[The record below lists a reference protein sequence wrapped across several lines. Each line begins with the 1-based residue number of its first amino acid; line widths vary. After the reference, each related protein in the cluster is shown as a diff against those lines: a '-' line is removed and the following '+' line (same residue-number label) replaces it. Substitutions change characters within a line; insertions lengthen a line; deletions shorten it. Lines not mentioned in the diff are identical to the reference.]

1 MLGFTGNLFVARGQ
15 GFFGQGTGQIWLD
28 DVQCNGNET
37 SLFSCRE
44 NNWGVNNCGHDED
57 VGVDCNPNLDANVTL
72 RLNNGTSQFD
82 GRVEVLHN
90 GTWGTICDDEWN
102 QKSAHVVCT
111 WFGKPNAVAVP
122 LTNAFY
128 GQGSGT
134 IWLDDVICSGQE
146 IGLGACQHKP
156 WGQSNCDHSEDAGV
170 MCLPASY
177 QANLTVQLTGG
188 LNVYQGRVEVNLFGK
203 TGTICDDGFDD
214 REATVVCRM
223 LGHTRGGRVIK
234 GTGFSRGSGPIWID
248 DLNCNGTETS
258 LTQCVHKPW
267 GENNCGHDEDVAVQC
282 LTDNMP
288 TVQVRLAGSNQA
300 NQGRV
305 EVLYNGVW
313 GTVCDDRW
321 SQSDA
326 AVVCRM
332 LQQPFSGAAPV
343 SMAAYGR
350 GTGRILL
357 DDVECIGT
365 ETSIA
370 QCRNGGWGQSNC
382 DHSEDAAV
390 ICQNSTVKTGI
401 RLAGRGSTPS
411 SGRVELQYN
420 GSWGTLCDDSFDS
433 KDAGVICSMLG
444 LPSVGAVARSGG
456 AFGPGTGR
464 IWLDDLNCL
473 GNETDIALCGH
484 RGWGNTNCDHTEDA
498 GVVCNA
504 PLSTKTAVRLVGGA
518 SSNEGRVEVLHSGV
532 WGSVCDDYFDTKAAT
547 VVCNMLNL
555 TSNGAQPRGNA
566 YYGQGNS
573 TIWLDNVKCS
583 GNETNIANCQHNQW
597 GTNNCDHSED
607 VGVLCIQAPR
617 VTARLVNGSSTSNG
631 RLEVFYNGSWGTVCD
646 DGFNNLDAQVVC
658 RMLGFQTASSVPIAG
673 AHFGSGAGPIL
684 LDDLSCTGSEI
695 NIQQCSNKGWYT
707 NNCQHNED
715 VGVMCNSVSIQYRLV
730 NGTDTNSGRVEVNLA
745 GTWGTVC
752 DDSFNAKAAKVVC
765 KALNKPYQAALSAGA
780 GAFGPGSGKIWLDN
794 VNCFGNE
801 SSLLGCDTNALGDN
815 DCDHS
820 EDVGVYCRDSAPS
833 TNLQYR
839 LRGGPGNNEGRLEVF
854 YNNAWGTVCD
864 DSFSN
869 KAAKIVCDQLGV
881 TYVKALLGQP
891 GKYGPGT
898 GPIWLDDVNCF
909 GNETTLPQCRHS
921 DFGVNDCDHTEDVGV
936 VCASSAQLNIGLR
949 LMGGPTPRKGRLMVS
964 KNGTAGPWGTVCD
977 DGFGVPE
984 AKVACTQLGYGTAI
998 AVPIPNAYYGKGNG
1012 SILLDDLDCVG
1023 NETNIGQCDRKPFG
1037 VNDCDHSEDA
1047 SLMCLQHSGAGISVR
1062 LTGGLSLRSGRVEI
1076 RYAGVWGTI
1085 CDDSWDDRDAHVV
1098 CRQLGYS
1105 GGTALTGVGT
1115 GRGPIWMD
1123 DLECQ
1128 GSEALVQNC
1137 SFKGWGEHNCG
1148 HSEDAGVS
1156 CNDNTVQNYTVR
1168 LVNGPSRFEG
1178 RVEVHTGNTWGTV
1191 CDDNWNNAD
1200 AQVVCRMLG
1209 ASTDGAVA
1217 FGRAKYGQGNNTILL
1232 DQVNCTGTET
1242 NLGQCSSNPPL
1253 LHNCDHSEDAGVRC
1267 SGGQSGGLV
1276 TQLHVRLVGGSTTQE
1291 GRVEILYNGTWGTIC
1306 DDNWNTNAAKVVCS
1320 MAGLPTQQARARSS
1334 AFFGQG
1340 SGTIWLDDV
1349 NCAGNETSLALCGHR
1364 SWGTNNCGHSEDAG
1378 VVCGGTIN
1386 ASPIRLSNGTTR
1398 SEGRVE
1404 IFHNGTWGTICD
1416 DQTNRNFAMVVCR
1429 QLGFPTGNVAVR
1441 QKAFFGAGVDPIWLD
1456 DVNCQGDETAIDA
1469 CMFRRWGQNN
1479 CGHNED
1485 VGVICSVPTAQIRLV
1500 NSGSQPNQGRLEIF
1514 YNNTW
1519 GTVCDDGFG
1528 TAEAGVACNML
1539 GFSRAN
1545 ARVASSSTQFGQG
1558 SGPILL
1564 DDLNCLGTE
1573 SNLLQCDNKGW
1584 GINNC
1589 QHSEDVGVICSNAPA
1604 ASNVRL
1610 VGGTSQYRGRVEIL
1624 HNGTWGTVCDDGF
1637 SDRNAVVVCRMLN
1650 YPTAGAH
1657 AITRLTGY
1665 PTAPTQIWLDDV
1677 ACTGSEQSIADC
1689 THRTPWGSNNCG
1701 HSEDVGVVCS
1711 STPQGTTTTTAR
1723 IPLSTP
1729 PTGSTSARLVG
1740 GNSAYEGRVEVFA
1753 FNEWGTVCDDSW
1765 NSSDASVVCRML
1777 GYSGIGAA
1785 ARVSG
1790 YYGQGTGRIWLD
1802 NVHCRGTEAS
1812 LAQCVSNGW
1821 GAHNCGHQED
1831 AGVSCVSSTVP
1842 DQFLLFT
1849 DTTNKAIFRMDMNS
1863 HSYVKIPLPS
1873 HNNPIA
1879 IDYDYIGERI
1889 YWTDVGRKLIRSASL
1904 DGMSSKTIRILPNNS
1919 VADGIAVDAVSQ
1931 LLFYTDTG
1939 SDIIAVMTMDGSFQ
1953 SIIINQGLDEPRAI
1967 VVDPTNMRVYWSDWG
1982 RQAKI
1987 EYANYDGSNR
1997 QVIVNTRLT
2006 WPNGIAV
2013 DAKNNLIYWADGGTN
2028 TIEKASLDGSN
2039 RQTLHA
2045 DNSAHYF
2052 GIALSGQTLYYTDWQ
2067 HSTIMTVPTSGGVS
2081 STFGPPGFG
2090 RLNDI
2095 HVHVNGAN
2103 PTGTNACTNGRGGCS
2118 HICVPMAN
2126 GNKKCLCPTGLSLQ
2140 QGGVTCGSSRTC
2152 PPLQTITG
2160 GSISPSS
2167 CTSGQQA
2174 PGQLCTVA
2182 CNQGYRFPGNPQLT
2196 CFGNG
2201 MWSNYGL
2208 TPTCRDVTPPT
2219 IQCPS
2224 DVTVTA
2230 SQGQQMATATWN
2242 AVTATD
2248 NSGTSPTL
2256 FQSMQPG
2263 MTLQEGVYSVN
2274 AMATDGV
2281 GLISTCTFKVTVKVN
2296 RCTSIAAPQNGFI
2309 LSGMCPNH
2317 YGSVCQI
2324 SCNPGYTL
2332 SGQNPNGQITCTL
2345 DANQNPNWDNPTMTC
2360 QPVTCQ
2366 ALPAPQNGKISGCTA
2381 PYQFG
2386 SVCQQQCNSGFYRA
2400 QGTDSRM
2407 CLRDGTWSGLAIV
2420 CGAGVGSNSALT
2432 GGNSGSG
2439 GSSSGSSYTGVT
2451 AAVVAGVVLIVLI
2464 LGGLFFFFRRMQMQ
2478 AMAGSGGIQ
2487 MDSMATSSMSR
2498 SNRRSTGAAGWENPN
2513 YEAEA

>member
-170 MCLPASY
+170 MCLPA
-177 QANLTVQLTGG
+177 N
-188 LNVYQGRVEVNLFGK
+188 
-203 TGTICDDGFDD
+203 
-214 REATVVCRM
+214 
-223 LGHTRGGRVIK
+223 
-234 GTGFSRGSGPIWID
+234 
-248 DLNCNGTETS
+248 
-258 LTQCVHKPW
+258 
-267 GENNCGHDEDVAVQC
+267 
-282 LTDNMP
+282 NMP

-484 RGWGNTNCDHTEDA
+484 RG
-498 GVVCNA
+498 
-504 PLSTKTAVRLVGGA
+504 
-518 SSNEGRVEVLHSGV
+518 
-532 WGSVCDDYFDTKAAT
+532 
-547 VVCNMLNL
+547 
-555 TSNGAQPRGNA
+555 NGAQPRGNA

-607 VGVLCIQAPR
+607 VAPR

-646 DGFNNLDAQVVC
+646 DGFNNLDAQYPYNIDWL
-658 RMLGFQTASSVPIAG
+658 MEQTQTV
-673 AHFGSGAGPIL
+673 
-684 LDDLSCTGSEI
+684 DVLS
-695 NIQQCSNKGWYT
+695 
-707 NNCQHNED
+707 
-715 VGVMCNSVSIQYRLV
+715 
-730 NGTDTNSGRVEVNLA
+730 
-745 GTWGTVC
+745 
-752 DDSFNAKAAKVVC
+752 
-765 KALNKPYQAALSAGA
+765 QAALSAGA

-820 EDVGVYCRDSAPS
+820 EDVGVY
-833 TNLQYR
+833 L
-839 LRGGPGNNEGRLEVF
+839 F

-936 VCASSAQLNIGLR
+936 VCASTKMARQDPGVRCVMMDLAYRRLN
-949 LMGGPTPRKGRLMVS
+949 
-964 KNGTAGPWGTVCD
+964 
-977 DGFGVPE
+977 
-984 AKVACTQLGYGTAI
+984 AI

-1037 VNDCDHSEDA
+1037 
-1047 SLMCLQHSGAGISVR
+1047 HSGAGISVR

-1148 HSEDAGVS
+1148 HSEDAGKFS
-1156 CNDNTVQNYTVR
+1156 IMAR
-1168 LVNGPSRFEG
+1168 
-1178 RVEVHTGNTWGTV
+1178 
-1191 CDDNWNNAD
+1191 
-1200 AQVVCRMLG
+1200 G
-1209 ASTDGAVA
+1209 ARSV
-1217 FGRAKYGQGNNTILL
+1217 TII
-1232 DQVNCTGTET
+1232 GI
-1242 NLGQCSSNPPL
+1242 P
-1253 LHNCDHSEDAGVRC
+1253 
-1267 SGGQSGGLV
+1267 
-1276 TQLHVRLVGGSTTQE
+1276 TQL
-1291 GRVEILYNGTWGTIC
+1291 
-1306 DDNWNTNAAKVVCS
+1306 K
-1320 MAGLPTQQARARSS
+1320 SS
-1334 AFFGQG
+1334 VA
-1340 SGTIWLDDV
+1340 WL
-1349 NCAGNETSLALCGHR
+1349 AY
-1364 SWGTNNCGHSEDAG
+1364 
-1378 VVCGGTIN
+1378 
-1386 ASPIRLSNGTTR
+1386 
-1398 SEGRVE
+1398 
-1404 IFHNGTWGTICD
+1404 
-1416 DQTNRNFAMVVCR
+1416 
-1429 QLGFPTGNVAVR
+1429 QL
-1441 QKAFFGAGVDPIWLD
+1441 
-1456 DVNCQGDETAIDA
+1456 
-1469 CMFRRWGQNN
+1469 
-1479 CGHNED
+1479 
-1485 VGVICSVPTAQIRLV
+1485 PTAQIRLV

-1589 QHSEDVGVICSNAPA
+1589 QHSEDVAA

-1637 SDRNAVVVCRMLN
+1637 SDRNAVV
-1650 YPTAGAH
+1650 
-1657 AITRLTGY
+1657 
-1665 PTAPTQIWLDDV
+1665 IWLDDV

-1753 FNEWGTVCDDSW
+1753 FNEWGTVCDD
-1765 NSSDASVVCRML
+1765 
-1777 GYSGIGAA
+1777 
-1785 ARVSG
+1785 
-1790 YYGQGTGRIWLD
+1790 
-1802 NVHCRGTEAS
+1802 
-1812 LAQCVSNGW
+1812 
-1821 GAHNCGHQED
+1821 
-1831 AGVSCVSSTVP
+1831 
-1842 DQFLLFT
+1842 
-1849 DTTNKAIFRMDMNS
+1849 
-1863 HSYVKIPLPS
+1863 
-1873 HNNPIA
+1873 
-1879 IDYDYIGERI
+1879 
-1889 YWTDVGRKLIRSASL
+1889 
-1904 DGMSSKTIRILPNNS
+1904 NS

-1967 VVDPTNMRVYWSDWG
+1967 VVDPTN
-1982 RQAKI
+1982 I
-1987 EYANYDGSNR
+1987 

-2052 GIALSGQTLYYTDWQ
+2052 GIALS
-2067 HSTIMTVPTSGGVS
+2067 
-2081 STFGPPGFG
+2081 
-2090 RLNDI
+2090 
-2095 HVHVNGAN
+2095 
-2103 PTGTNACTNGRGGCS
+2103 
-2118 HICVPMAN
+2118 
-2126 GNKKCLCPTGLSLQ
+2126 
-2140 QGGVTCGSSRTC
+2140 
-2152 PPLQTITG
+2152 
-2160 GSISPSS
+2160 
-2167 CTSGQQA
+2167 
-2174 PGQLCTVA
+2174 
-2182 CNQGYRFPGNPQLT
+2182 
-2196 CFGNG
+2196 
-2201 MWSNYGL
+2201 
-2208 TPTCRDVTPPT
+2208 
-2219 IQCPS
+2219 
-2224 DVTVTA
+2224 
-2230 SQGQQMATATWN
+2230 
-2242 AVTATD
+2242 
-2248 NSGTSPTL
+2248 
-2256 FQSMQPG
+2256 
-2263 MTLQEGVYSVN
+2263 
-2274 AMATDGV
+2274 
-2281 GLISTCTFKVTVKVN
+2281 
-2296 RCTSIAAPQNGFI
+2296 
-2309 LSGMCPNH
+2309 
-2317 YGSVCQI
+2317 
-2324 SCNPGYTL
+2324 
-2332 SGQNPNGQITCTL
+2332 
-2345 DANQNPNWDNPTMTC
+2345 
-2360 QPVTCQ
+2360 
-2366 ALPAPQNGKISGCTA
+2366 AL
-2381 PYQFG
+2381 
-2386 SVCQQQCNSGFYRA
+2386 
-2400 QGTDSRM
+2400 
-2407 CLRDGTWSGLAIV
+2407 
-2420 CGAGVGSNSALT
+2420 
-2432 GGNSGSG
+2432 
-2439 GSSSGSSYTGVT
+2439 
-2451 AAVVAGVVLIVLI
+2451 
-2464 LGGLFFFFRRMQMQ
+2464 
-2478 AMAGSGGIQ
+2478 
-2487 MDSMATSSMSR
+2487 
-2498 SNRRSTGAAGWENPN
+2498 
-2513 YEAEA
+2513 